1 MAEKKRENFSSKL
14 GIIMATA
21 GSALG
26 LGNIYRFPCEAGA
39 NGGGAFLIVYL
50 VTALLI
56 GTPLMISE
64 FVIGRRS
71 KSNPIGAF
79 RLLSGKGREGSE
91 TAAAG
96 GKRSAS
102 RFSLFTTVGYLGVG
116 CAFLILAFYTTVA
129 GWTLGYL
136 GKSVAGHF
144 ANQDLAQIQGQFV
157 SFTNHPWLP
166 IVCQL
171 LFLALTAVV
180 VARGVK
186 DGIERWSKI
195 LMPLLLVIMVV
206 LCVKSLTLSGAGDGL
221 KFFFQPDFSKING
234 RVLISALGQSFFS
247 LSIGMGALITYGSY
261 IAKKDNMVSS
271 AASVV
276 LADTL
281 VAVLAGVIIFPAA
294 FTFGIQPEAGA
305 SLAFTTLPMV
315 FQQMTGGYFFCLI
328 FFLLLVIATLTSTI
342 SLLEVIVAALTEE
355 LHISRPLAAVL
366 GAVGTAVIG
375 VVATISFREGSTLL
389 LGGRTV
395 FDLLDHIT
403 ASYFMPIGGLLI
415 VLFVGWR
422 MKRSDTLDE
431 LTNSGTL
438 KGGICKA
445 ILFII
450 RYIAPVAIVVIFIS
464 QLIK

>member
-1 MAEKKRENFSSKL
+1 MKQRENFGSKL

-50 VTALLI
+50 AIALVI

-71 KSNPIGAF
+71 HSNPIGAF
-79 RLLSGKGREGSE
+79 RLLSGKRNVWPV
-91 TAAAG
+91 
-96 GKRSAS
+96 
-102 RFSLFTTVGYLGVG
+102 VGYLGVL

-136 GKSVAGHF
+136 GKSVANHF
-144 ANQDLAQIQGQFV
+144 AGQDLGQIQAQFTA
-157 SFTNHPWLP
+157 FTNHPWLP
-166 IVCQL
+166 LLCQM
-171 LFLALTAVV
+171 LFLAMTAFV

-186 DGIERWSKI
+186 NGIERWSKI
-195 LMPLLLVIMVV
+195 LMPMLLVIMVV

-221 KFFFQPDFSKING
+221 RFLFRPDFSKIDG
-234 RVLISALGQSFFS
+234 HVLISALGQSFFS

-261 IAKKDNMVSS
+261 IGSKDNMTSS
-271 AASVV
+271 AVSVV

-305 SLAFTTLPMV
+305 SLAFTTLPMI
-315 FQQMTGGYFFCLI
+315 FQQMTGGYIFCLL

-342 SLLEVIVAALTEE
+342 SLLEVIVAALSEE
-355 LHISRPLAAVL
+355 LQVSRTKAAIV
-366 GAVGTAVIG
+366 GALGTAVIG
-375 VVATISFREGSTLL
+375 LLATLSFRDGSSLL
-389 LGGRTV
+389 VGGKTV
-395 FDLLDHIT
+395 FDLLDHLT

-415 VLFVGWR
+415 VLFVGWK
-422 MKRSDTLDE
+422 MKRADVMDE
-431 LTNSGTL
+431 LTN
-438 KGGICKA
+438 GGSLRAGIRRG
-445 ILFII
+445 IYLII
-450 RYIAPVAIVVIFIS
+450 RYLAPVAIGVIFVS
-464 QLIK
+464 QLVCL

>member
-1 MAEKKRENFSSKL
+1 MAENKRENFGSKL

-50 VTALLI
+50 IVALLI

-64 FVIGRRS
+64 FVIGRRA
-71 KSNPIGAF
+71 KANPVGAF
-79 RLLSGKGREGSE
+79 RRLSGKR
-91 TAAAG
+91 TAWP
-96 GKRSAS
+96 
-102 RFSLFTTVGYLGVG
+102 LVGYLGVL

-144 ANQDLAQIQGQFV
+144 DGQDLGQIQQQFEH
-157 SFTNHPWLP
+157 FTNHPWWP
-166 IVCQL
+166 VVCQL
-171 LFLALTAVV
+171 IFLALTAFV

-186 DGIERWSKI
+186 DGIERYSKI

-206 LCVKSLTLSGAGDGL
+206 LCVKSLTLSGASEGL
-221 KFFFQPDFSKING
+221 RFFFHPDFSKIDG

-261 IAKKDNMVSS
+261 ISKDDNMTTS
-271 AASVV
+271 AISVV
-276 LADTL
+276 LADTF
-281 VAVLAGVIIFPAA
+281 VAVLSGVIIFPAA
-294 FTFGIQPEAGA
+294 FSFGIQPEAGA
-305 SLAFTTLPMV
+305 SLAFTTLPLV

-342 SLLEVIVAALTEE
+342 SLLEVIVAAMTEE
-355 LHISRPLAAVL
+355 LGLSRGKAAVL
-366 GAVGTAVIG
+366 GALGTAVIG
-375 VVATISFREGSTLL
+375 VLATLSFRTGSPLHV
-389 LGGRTV
+389 GGSTV
-395 FDLLDHIT
+395 FDMLDHLT
-403 ASYFMPIGGLLI
+403 ALYFMPIGGLLI

-422 MKRSDTLDE
+422 LKRSAVLDE
-431 LTNSGTL
+431 MTNGGSL
-438 KGGICKA
+438 KAGVSKV

-450 RYIAPVAIVVIFIS
+450 RYLAPVAIAVIFVS
-464 QLIK
+464 QLIGR

>member
-1 MAEKKRENFSSKL
+1 MTEKKRENFSSKL
-14 GIIMATA
+14 GIIVATA

-50 VTALLI
+50 AIALLI

-64 FVIGRRS
+64 FIIGRRA

-79 RLLSGKGREGSE
+79 RTLS
-91 TAAAG
+91 
-96 GKRSAS
+96 GKRSAWPV
-102 RFSLFTTVGYLGVG
+102 VGYLGVG

-136 GKSVAGHF
+136 GKSIAGHF
-144 ANQDLAQIQGQFV
+144 NGQNLDQIQAQFA

-166 IVCQL
+166 LVCQL
-171 LFLALTAVV
+171 AFLALTALV

-186 DGIERWSKI
+186 DGIEKYSKI
-195 LMPLLLVIMVV
+195 LMPMLLVIMVV
-206 LCVKSLTLSGAGDGL
+206 LCVKSLTLSGAGEGMR
-221 KFFFQPDFSKING
+221 FFFNPDFSKING

-261 IAKKDNMVSS
+261 ISKKDNMTSS
-271 AASVV
+271 AVGVV

-281 VAVLAGVIIFPAA
+281 VAVLAGIVIFPAA
-294 FTFGIQPEAGA
+294 FTFGIKPEAGA

-315 FQQMTGGYFFCLI
+315 FQLMTGGYFFCLI

-355 LHISRPLAAVL
+355 TKLSRTKAAIL
-366 GAVGTAVIG
+366 GALGTAVIG
-375 VVATISFREGSTLL
+375 VLATLSFRAGSPLH
-389 LGGRTV
+389 LGGRSV

-403 ASYFMPIGGLLI
+403 AMYFMPLGGLLI

-422 MKRSDTLDE
+422 MKHRDSLDE
-431 LTNSGTL
+431 LTNGGTL
-438 KGGICKA
+438 KAGLAKA
-445 ILFII
+445 ILFIVK
-450 RYIAPVAIVVIFIS
+450 YIAPVAIAVIFVS
-464 QLIK
+464 QLVG